1 MSVAFSYGILCFGKN
16 KKIYLLLITLFL
28 KIWGMCTFATVLK
41 LVLLE
46 ALVNNLIFT
55 WSRKGTLY
63 NKRWKPKMFN
73 DLGHLVVID
82 DNNMCPNYEG
92 IEGMKN
98 PYRLELTLQITDS
111 SKGFMQFTVLPLSE
125 SINLLLMNNWWGNV
139 TFKLFEL
146 TVIAEYFGISFSN
159 TPRDLDTTASQN
171 SENTGAINT
180 SSFNST
186 RFNFSFISSISLKKE
201 TIFINKKLITPYFK
215 ERVE

>member
-1 MSVAFSYGILCFGKN
+1 M
-16 KKIYLLLITLFL
+16 
-28 KIWGMCTFATVLK
+28 
-41 LVLLE
+41 
-46 ALVNNLIFT
+46 
-55 WSRKGTLY
+55 
-63 NKRWKPKMFN
+63 
-73 DLGHLVVID
+73 GHLVVID
-82 DNNMCPNYEG
+82 DINMCPNYEG

-98 PYRLELTLQITDS
+98 LYRLELTLQITDS

-146 TVIAEYFGISFSN
+146 TVIAEYFGTSFSN

-186 RFNFSFISSISLKKE
+186 RFNFSFISSISLKKD